1 MTLQKIISSVKSKS
15 AALLLATCTMNS
27 FSYAD
32 TSPSKNTWK
41 DRWHPV
47 FALGTGVSTAPH
59 IGVSQYFPI
68 RDPIVDEFYIYSSS
82 QKNQSSGFWDLL
94 LAAEWNINQDWM
106 GQAGL
111 DYNQTA
117 PFKVNGTFTQ
127 GADMQSADTF
137 SYQYKVLT
145 KQLLVNGKLL
155 YTLKNYVHPYLSAG
169 LGTAFNKAYHYY
181 TNVPANLT
189 FTRMHLDHTN
199 TSLSYALG
207 IGIDTDIN
215 KNLRAGIGYRFTD
228 LGTVQLGKAFIDT
241 SLVSGTLANSNF
253 QTNEVLIQLTWVFN

>member
-1 MTLQKIISSVKSKS
+1 MIGQKIFTSVKSRTS
-15 AALLLATCTMNS
+15 VLLLLTNLLTMTS
-27 FSYAD
+27 LGYAFTLPEKD
-32 TSPSKNTWK
+32 TW
-41 DRWHPV
+41 RPV
-47 FALGTGVSTAPH
+47 FALGAGISSPSH
-59 IGVSQYFPI
+59 LGISQYFPI
-68 RDPIVDEFYIYSSS
+68 RDPIIDEFYIYSTNHKT
-82 QKNQSSGFWDLL
+82 QTSGFWDLL
-94 LAAEWNINQDWM
+94 LAAEWNINPEWI

-117 PFKVNGTFTQ
+117 PFKVKGTFQ
-127 GADMQSADTF
+127 GADIQSADNF

-241 SLVSGTLANSNF
+241 SLVSGTLSNSNSNF
-253 QTNEVLIQLTWVFN
+253 YTNEVLIQLTWVFN